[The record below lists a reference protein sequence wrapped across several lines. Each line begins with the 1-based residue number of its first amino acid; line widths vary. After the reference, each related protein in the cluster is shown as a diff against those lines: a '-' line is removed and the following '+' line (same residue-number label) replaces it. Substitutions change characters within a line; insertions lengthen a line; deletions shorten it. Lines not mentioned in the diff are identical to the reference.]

1 LDGTQEKNSIRSP
14 STCGSKPDGINMK
27 KINVGVIGLGNMG
40 YLHLMNCLHIDDV
53 NVVAVSDKSKRALKK
68 AESVGRV

>member
-1 LDGTQEKNSIRSP
+1 
-14 STCGSKPDGINMK
+14 MK